1 MTITYTAEVA
11 TCRGFGCFL
20 KLLLRWRGSI
30 YKLVWLD
37 LLAFLTLYYVLNLV
51 YRFAL
56 NPGQKETFEAVVAYC
71 NSYRDLIP
79 LSFVLGF
86 YVSIVM
92 TRWWNQYTSIP
103 WPDPIAVFV
112 SSNVHGQDERGRV
125 MRRTIMR
132 YVCLCLTMVLT
143 NVSPRVKKRFPGL
156 NNLVEAG
163 LLNENEKTIIETM
176 NKAFPRPS
184 KHWLPIVW
192 AASIITRAR
201 KEGRIR
207 DDFAVKTII
216 DELNKFR
223 GQCGLL
229 ISYDTIS
236 VPLVYTQ
243 VVTLAV
249 YSYFLTCCMGQQ
261 WIDGKVVGTS
271 TYLNKVDLY
280 FPVFTTLQFFF
291 YMGWLKVAES
301 LINPFGEDDDDFE
314 VNWMVDRNLQVS
326 YLIVDEMHHDHP
338 ELLKD
343 QYWDEVFPN
352 ELPYTIAAERFRE
365 NHPEPSTAKIEVP
378 KSAGMPSAMSSVR
391 IDEMVGNNG
400 TSAAA
405 PKPPAADQAQGAPLQ
420 TVTYDLSKGAPDEEA
435 DDASGIHF
443 SAGNGKMRLG
453 LGSSPSLV
461 SVSGT
466 LSRVNTVASALKR
479 FLSRDDSRPNSAT
492 PTDDPGKYR
501 FPTSASS
508 ASLTGGVPG
517 TAGVKPAGS
526 MRITQQVIEEVDEQA
541 TITSVRPAEPRPN
554 VMDIFAGQAGQPQ
567 TMPLQPP
574 LPNPSTDPAAPQA
587 RSQPMD
593 IPRRSPQYERAQSQC
608 DQTASLFPPGG
619 VDALLSTSAPV
630 ADSPS
635 ILSAATAP
643 SSPVGDSSK
652 SLYDQPKAASRE
664 TAIERPDA
672 PQFFR
677 WFVTPVENL
686 DLKTSNDLLANTAA
700 AAADP
705 EDVGDDFAKLK
716 AAREKEKL
724 VRQQMNLART
734 ISTAPGVDPS
744 GAVPLMPVVPVAVSM
759 ASVAPQATTL
769 PVTSSSADLLA
780 GGDTV
785 TNSTIKSEDVAP
797 GS

>member
-1 MTITYTAEVA
+1 MTITYTGEVA

-37 LLAFLTLYYVLNLV
+37 LLAFLTIYYAINMV
-51 YRFAL
+51 YRFGL
-56 NPGQKETFEAVVAYC
+56 NPAQKEIFEAIVQYC
-71 NSYRDLIP
+71 DSYRELIP

-112 SSNVHGQDERGRV
+112 SSNVHGQDERGRM

-132 YVCLCLTMVLT
+132 YVCLCLTMVLA

-163 LLNENEKTIIETM
+163 LLNDNERTIIETM

-261 WIDGKVVGTS
+261 WTDGKVVGNT

-378 KSAGMPSAMSSVR
+378 KNAAMPSTMSSVR
-391 IDEMVGNNG
+391 IDEMVGNANG
-400 TSAAA
+400 DPAAA
-405 PKPPAADQAQGAPLQ
+405 ADAKIPIPVTGQVQVPVADSGVQ
-420 TVTYDLSKGAPDEEA
+420 TVTYDFPKGSPDEEA

-443 SAGNGKMRLG
+443 SAGNGKMRLD
-453 LGSSPSLV
+453 SSPSLV

-479 FLSRDDSRPNSAT
+479 FLSRDDSRPASAT
-492 PTDDPGKYR
+492 PSQDQPYK
-501 FPTSASS
+501 FPASASS
-508 ASLTGGVPG
+508 ASLSAAVVGSATS
-517 TAGVKPAGS
+517 AGKPAGS
-526 MRITQQVIEEVDEQA
+526 LRITQQVIEEVDEQA
-541 TITSVRPAEPRPN
+541 TITSMRTAEPRPN
-554 VMDIFAGQAGQPQ
+554 VMDIFGQTSSGAGSSG
-567 TMPLQPP
+567 PLQPP
-574 LPNPSTDPAAPQA
+574 PAHSEPV
-587 RSQPMD
+587 D
-593 IPRRSPQYERAQSQC
+593 IPSRQPSYNRAQSQYEP
-608 DQTASLFPPGG
+608 TLFPPGG
-619 VDALLSTSAPV
+619 VDSLLSTSAP
-630 ADSPS
+630 AGGSPLL
-635 ILSAATAP
+635 LSNAATAP
-643 SSPVGDSSK
+643 SSPVGESTK
-652 SLYDQPKAASRE
+652 SLYDPQKCASRE
-664 TAIERPDA
+664 T
-672 PQFFR
+672 
-677 WFVTPVENL
+677 VENM
-686 DLKTSNDLLANTAA
+686 DLRSSM
-700 AAADP
+700 DP
-705 EDVGDDFAKLK
+705 LGHPAVQLEDEGDEFDKLK
-716 AAREKEKL
+716 AEREKEKL
-724 VRQQMNLART
+724 MRQQKNLART
-734 ISTAPGVDPS
+734 ISTAPGMEAT
-744 GAVPLMPVVPVAVSM
+744 AVPMVPIVPVNVAVQ
-759 ASVAPQATTL
+759 AAQLQPVA
-769 PVTSSSADLLA
+769 SSADLLA
-780 GGDTV
+780 GGDQFS
-785 TNSTIKSEDVAP
+785 NSTMKSEDAIN

>member
-1 MTITYTAEVA
+1 MTVTYTAEVA

-20 KLLLRWRGSI
+20 KLLSRWRGSI

-37 LLAFLTLYYVLNLV
+37 LIAFLFLYYLLSIV
-51 YRFAL
+51 YRFCL
-56 NPGQKETFEAVVAYC
+56 DEYQKTIFEGVAKYC
-71 NSYRDLIP
+71 YSYSDLIP

-132 YVCLCLTMVLT
+132 YVCLCLTMVLI
-143 NVSPRVKKRFPGL
+143 NVSPRVKKRFPDL
-156 NNLVEAG
+156 THLVDAG
-163 LLNENEKTIIETM
+163 LLNDNEKAIIESM
-176 NKAFPRPS
+176 NKGFPRHS

-249 YSYFLTCCMGQQ
+249 YSFFLCSVMGQQ
-261 WIDGKVVGTS
+261 WTEDKQAFQKIDI
-271 TYLNKVDLY
+271 Y

-338 ELLKD
+338 ELIKD

-352 ELPYTIAAERFRE
+352 ELPYTVASERFRE
-365 NHPEPSTAKIEVP
+365 EHPEPSTAKIEVSN
-378 KSAGMPSAMSSVR
+378 KAAMPTTLSSVR
-391 IDEMVGNNG
+391 IDEM
-400 TSAAA
+400 
-405 PKPPAADQAQGAPLQ
+405 
-420 TVTYDLSKGAPDEEA
+420 A

-443 SAGNGKMRLG
+443 TAGNGKVRH
-453 LGSSPSLV
+453 GSSPSLA
-461 SVSGT
+461 SLSGT

-479 FLSRDDSRPNSAT
+479 FLSRDERPGSTT
-492 PTDDPGKYR
+492 PVDDGTQKMR
-501 FPTSASS
+501 FPGSASS
-508 ASLTGGVPG
+508 ASLTGNLLMKPPG
-517 TAGVKPAGS
+517 S
-526 MRITQQVIEEVDEQA
+526 LRITDQVIEEVDEQA
-541 TITSVRPAEPRPN
+541 TITSHRANDQVRPN
-554 VMDIFAGQAGQPQ
+554 LHDIF
-567 TMPLQPP
+567 
-574 LPNPSTDPAAPQA
+574 LPGLASASNAAH
-587 RSQPMD
+587 SEPMD
-593 IPRRSPQYERAQSQC
+593 IPTRPTSYMRTQSTYEP
-608 DQTASLFPPGG
+608 TLFPPGG
-619 VDALLSTSAPV
+619 VEALLSTSAPTNGSPRMV
-630 ADSPS
+630 QTVPNSPAD
-635 ILSAATAP
+635 P
-643 SSPVGDSSK
+643 SSTK
-652 SLYDQPKAASRE
+652 SLFDRQVNTDKGSRE
-664 TAIERPDA
+664 QVDDMDTKSTTDA
-672 PQFFR
+672 PG
-677 WFVTPVENL
+677 VE
-686 DLKTSNDLLANTAA
+686 D
-700 AAADP
+700 
-705 EDVGDDFAKLK
+705 EGDDFDKLK
-716 AAREKEKL
+716 AAREKERMQ
-724 VRQQMNLART
+724 RQQQKLART
-734 ISTAPGVDPS
+734 ISTAPGIDGGPT
-744 GAVPLMPVVPVAVSM
+744 VVPVVAAAIIPTTVVPAPAPAVAAAPVATTAAAAPAALPVRSLSTISSGEDLSTNDPD
-759 ASVAPQATTL
+759 ASVEPPTTSTAK
-769 PVTSSSADLLA
+769 TSPDNE
-780 GGDTV
+780 G
-785 TNSTIKSEDVAP
+785 
-797 GS
+797 

>member
-1 MTITYTAEVA
+1 MTITYTGEVA

-37 LLAFLTLYYVLNLV
+37 LLAFLTIYYAINMV
-51 YRFAL
+51 YRFGL
-56 NPGQKETFEAVVAYC
+56 NPAQKETFEAIVQYC
-71 NSYRDLIP
+71 DSYRELIP

-112 SSNVHGQDERGRV
+112 SSNVHGQDERGRM

-132 YVCLCLTMVLT
+132 YVCLCLTMVLA

-163 LLNENEKTIIETM
+163 LLNDNEKTIIETM

-261 WIDGKVVGTS
+261 WTDGKVVGNT

-378 KSAGMPSAMSSVR
+378 KNAAMPSTMSSVR
-391 IDEMVGNNG
+391 IDEM
-400 TSAAA
+400 
-405 PKPPAADQAQGAPLQ
+405 
-420 TVTYDLSKGAPDEEA
+420 A

-443 SAGNGKMRLG
+443 SAGNGKMRLD
-453 LGSSPSLV
+453 SSPSLV

-479 FLSRDDSRPNSAT
+479 FLSRDDSRPGSAT
-492 PTDDPGKYR
+492 PSQDQPYK
-501 FPTSASS
+501 FPASASS
-508 ASLTGGVPG
+508 ASLSAAVVGSATS
-517 TAGVKPAGS
+517 AGKPAGS
-526 MRITQQVIEEVDEQA
+526 LRITQQVIEEVDEQA
-541 TITSVRPAEPRPN
+541 TITSMRANEPRPN
-554 VMDIFAGQAGQPQ
+554 VMDIFAQTSSGAG
-567 TMPLQPP
+567 TSGPLQPP
-574 LPNPSTDPAAPQA
+574 PAHSEPV
-587 RSQPMD
+587 D
-593 IPRRSPQYERAQSQC
+593 IPSRPPSYNRAQSQYEPN
-608 DQTASLFPPGG
+608 LYPPGG
-619 VDALLSTSAPV
+619 VDALLSTSAP
-630 ADSPS
+630 AGGSPLL
-635 ILSAATAP
+635 LSNAATAP
-643 SSPVGDSSK
+643 SSPVGESSK
-652 SLYDQPKAASRE
+652 SLYDPQKGASRE
-664 TAIERPDA
+664 T
-672 PQFFR
+672 
-677 WFVTPVENL
+677 VENM
-686 DLKTSNDLLANTAA
+686 DLRSSTDLLGNAA
-700 AAADP
+700 VQP
-705 EDVGDDFAKLK
+705 EDEGDDFDKLR
-716 AAREKEKL
+716 AEREKEKL
-724 VRQQMNLART
+724 MRQQKNLART
-734 ISTAPGVDPS
+734 ISTAPGMEAT
-744 GAVPLMPVVPVAVSM
+744 AVPMVPMVPVNVAVQQ
-759 ASVAPQATTL
+759 AQLQPVA
-769 PVTSSSADLLA
+769 SSADLLA
-780 GGDTV
+780 GGDQFS
-785 TNSTIKSEDVAP
+785 NSTMKSEDAIN

>member
-1 MTITYTAEVA
+1 MTITYTGEVA

-37 LLAFLTLYYVLNLV
+37 LLAFLIIYYAINMV
-51 YRFAL
+51 YRFGL
-56 NPGQKETFEAVVAYC
+56 NPGQKETFEAIVQYC
-71 NSYRDLIP
+71 DSYRELIP

-132 YVCLCLTMVLT
+132 YVCLCLTMVLA

-156 NNLVEAG
+156 SNLVEAG
-163 LLNENEKTIIETM
+163 LLNDNEKTIIEAM
-176 NKAFPRPS
+176 NKSFPRPS

-261 WIDGKVVGTS
+261 WTDGKVVGNT

-378 KSAGMPSAMSSVR
+378 KNAAMPSTMSSVR
-391 IDEMVGNNG
+391 IDEM
-400 TSAAA
+400 
-405 PKPPAADQAQGAPLQ
+405 
-420 TVTYDLSKGAPDEEA
+420 A

-443 SAGNGKMRLG
+443 SAGNGKMR

-479 FLSRDDSRPNSAT
+479 FLSRDDSRPGSAT
-492 PTDDPGKYR
+492 PSEDQKPYK
-501 FPTSASS
+501 FPASASS
-508 ASLTGGVPG
+508 ASLSGV
-517 TAGVKPAGS
+517 AGSATSAGKPAGS
-526 MRITQQVIEEVDEQA
+526 MRITHQVIEEVDEQA
-541 TITSVRPAEPRPN
+541 TITSMRANEPRPN
-554 VMDIFAGQAGQPQ
+554 VMDIFASSSGAGAAPSG
-567 TMPLQPP
+567 PLQPP
-574 LPNPSTDPAAPQA
+574 PAHSEPV
-587 RSQPMD
+587 D
-593 IPRRSPQYERAQSQC
+593 IPARPPSYNRAQSQYEP
-608 DQTASLFPPGG
+608 TLFPPGG
-619 VDALLSTSAPV
+619 VDTLLSTSAP
-630 ADSPS
+630 AGGSPS
-635 ILSAATAP
+635 LLSNAATAP

-652 SLYDQPKAASRE
+652 SLYDPQKAASRE
-664 TAIERPDA
+664 TERPDA
-672 PQFFR
+672 PQVFR
-677 WFVTPVENL
+677 WFVTPVENM
-686 DLKTSNDLLANTAA
+686 DLRASNDLLNQAQAA
-700 AAADP
+700 VEP
-705 EDVGDDFAKLK
+705 EDEGDDFEKLK

-724 VRQQMNLART
+724 MRQQKNLART
-734 ISTAPGVDPS
+734 ISTAPGVE
-744 GAVPLMPVVPVAVSM
+744 VPMIPVAV
-759 ASVAPQATTL
+759 AVPPATVPSVP
-769 PVTSSSADLLA
+769 SSADLL
-780 GGDTV
+780 GGGELLPS
-785 TNSTIKSEDVAP
+785 STMKSEDAVN

>member
-1 MTITYTAEVA
+1 MTISYTSEVA

-37 LLAFLTLYYVLNLV
+37 LLAFLTIYYAINMV
-51 YRFAL
+51 YRFGL
-56 NPGQKETFEAVVAYC
+56 NANQKETFEAIVQYC
-71 NSYRDLIP
+71 DSYRELIP

-112 SSNVHGQDERGRV
+112 SSNVHGQDERGRM

-132 YVCLCLTMVLT
+132 YVCLCLTMVLA

-156 NNLVEAG
+156 DNLVEAG
-163 LLNENEKTIIETM
+163 LLNDNEKTIIETM

-261 WIDGKVVGTS
+261 WTDGKVVGNT

-378 KSAGMPSAMSSVR
+378 KNAAMPSTMSSVR
-391 IDEMVGNNG
+391 IDEMVGNASG
-400 TSAAA
+400 DPAATAAA
-405 PKPPAADQAQGAPLQ
+405 EAKPPAPGGQVQAPVADSGVQ
-420 TVTYDLSKGAPDEEA
+420 TVTYDFPKGSADEEA

-443 SAGNGKMRLG
+443 SAGNGKMR

-479 FLSRDDSRPNSAT
+479 FLSRDDSRPGSAT
-492 PTDDPGKYR
+492 PSQDQPYK
-501 FPTSASS
+501 FPASASS
-508 ASLTGGVPG
+508 ASLSGGVVG
-517 TAGVKPAGS
+517 SATSAGKPVGS
-526 MRITQQVIEEVDEQA
+526 LRITQQVIEEVDEQA
-541 TITSVRPAEPRPN
+541 TITSMRASEPRPT
-554 VMDIFAGQAGQPQ
+554 VMDIFAPTSSSGAGPSV
-567 TMPLQPP
+567 PLQPP
-574 LPNPSTDPAAPQA
+574 PAHSDPV
-587 RSQPMD
+587 D
-593 IPRRSPQYERAQSQC
+593 IPARPPSYNRAQSQYEP
-608 DQTASLFPPGG
+608 TLFPPGG
-619 VDALLSTSAPV
+619 VDALLSTSAP
-630 ADSPS
+630 AGGSPLL
-635 ILSAATAP
+635 LSNAATAP
-643 SSPVGDSSK
+643 SSPVGESSK
-652 SLYDQPKAASRE
+652 SLYDPQKAASRE
-664 TAIERPDA
+664 TERPDA
-672 PQFFR
+672 PQVFR
-677 WFVTPVENL
+677 WFVTPVENM
-686 DLKTSNDLLANTAA
+686 DLRSSNDLLAAA
-700 AAADP
+700 AAQV
-705 EDVGDDFAKLK
+705 EDEGDDFDKLK

-724 VRQQMNLART
+724 MRQQKNLART
-734 ISTAPGVDPS
+734 ISTAPGMEAT
-744 GAVPLMPVVPVAVSM
+744 AVPMMPMIPVNVAV
-759 ASVAPQATTL
+759 PQAQM
-769 PVTSSSADLLA
+769 PAVASSADLLA
-780 GGDTV
+780 GGELLS
-785 TNSTIKSEDVAP
+785 NSTMKSQDAIN
-797 GS
+797 SS

>member
-1 MTITYTAEVA
+1 MTISYTSEVA

-37 LLAFLTLYYVLNLV
+37 LLAFLTIYYAINMV
-51 YRFAL
+51 YRFGL
-56 NPGQKETFEAVVAYC
+56 NAPQKETFEAIVQYC
-71 NSYRDLIP
+71 DSYRELIP

-112 SSNVHGQDERGRV
+112 SSNVHGQDERGRM

-132 YVCLCLTMVLT
+132 YVCLCLTMVLA

-156 NNLVEAG
+156 DNLVEAG
-163 LLNENEKTIIETM
+163 LLNDNEKTIIETM

-261 WIDGKVVGTS
+261 WTDGKVVGNT

-378 KSAGMPSAMSSVR
+378 KNAAMPSTMSSVR
-391 IDEMVGNNG
+391 IDEM
-400 TSAAA
+400 
-405 PKPPAADQAQGAPLQ
+405 
-420 TVTYDLSKGAPDEEA
+420 A

-443 SAGNGKMRLG
+443 SAGNGKMR

-479 FLSRDDSRPNSAT
+479 FLSRDDSRPGSAT
-492 PTDDPGKYR
+492 PSQDQPYK
-501 FPTSASS
+501 FPASASS
-508 ASLTGGVPG
+508 ASLSGGVVG
-517 TAGVKPAGS
+517 SATSAGKPVGS
-526 MRITQQVIEEVDEQA
+526 LRITQQVIEEVDEQA
-541 TITSVRPAEPRPN
+541 TITSMRASEPRPN
-554 VMDIFAGQAGQPQ
+554 VMDIFAPTSSSGAGPSV
-567 TMPLQPP
+567 PLQPP
-574 LPNPSTDPAAPQA
+574 PAHSEPV
-587 RSQPMD
+587 D
-593 IPRRSPQYERAQSQC
+593 IPARPPSYNRAQSQYEP
-608 DQTASLFPPGG
+608 TLFPPGG
-619 VDALLSTSAPV
+619 VDALLSTSAP
-630 ADSPS
+630 AGGSPLL
-635 ILSAATAP
+635 LSNAATAP
-643 SSPVGDSSK
+643 SSPVGESSK
-652 SLYDQPKAASRE
+652 SLYDPQKAASRE
-664 TAIERPDA
+664 T
-672 PQFFR
+672 
-677 WFVTPVENL
+677 VENM
-686 DLKTSNDLLANTAA
+686 DLRSSNDLLAAA
-700 AAADP
+700 AAAAQV
-705 EDVGDDFAKLK
+705 EDEGDDFDKLK

-724 VRQQMNLART
+724 MRQQKNLART
-734 ISTAPGVDPS
+734 ISTAPGMEAT
-744 GAVPLMPVVPVAVSM
+744 AVPMVPMIPVNVAV
-759 ASVAPQATTL
+759 PQAQMPT
-769 PVTSSSADLLA
+769 VASSADLLA
-780 GGDTV
+780 DGELLS
-785 TNSTIKSEDVAP
+785 NSTMKSQDAIN
-797 GS
+797 SS

>member
-1 MTITYTAEVA
+1 MTITYTGEVA

-37 LLAFLTLYYVLNLV
+37 LLAFLTIYYAINMV
-51 YRFAL
+51 YRFGL
-56 NPGQKETFEAVVAYC
+56 NPTQKETFEAIVQYC
-71 NSYRDLIP
+71 DSYRELIP

-112 SSNVHGQDERGRV
+112 SSNVHGQDERGRM

-132 YVCLCLTMVLT
+132 YVCLCLTMVLA

-156 NNLVEAG
+156 SNLVEAG
-163 LLNENEKTIIETM
+163 LLNDNEKAIIETM

-261 WIDGKVVGTS
+261 WTDGKMVGNT
-271 TYLNKVDLY
+271 TYQNKVDLY

-378 KSAGMPSAMSSVR
+378 KNAAMPSTMSSVR
-391 IDEMVGNNG
+391 IDEM
-400 TSAAA
+400 
-405 PKPPAADQAQGAPLQ
+405 
-420 TVTYDLSKGAPDEEA
+420 A

-443 SAGNGKMRLG
+443 SAGNGKMR

-479 FLSRDDSRPNSAT
+479 FLSRDDSRPGSAT
-492 PTDDPGKYR
+492 PSQDQPYK
-501 FPTSASS
+501 FPASASS
-508 ASLTGGVPG
+508 ASLSGGIVGPA
-517 TAGVKPAGS
+517 TSAGKPAGS
-526 MRITQQVIEEVDEQA
+526 LRITQQVIEEVDEQA
-541 TITSVRPAEPRPN
+541 TITSMRANEPRPN
-554 VMDIFAGQAGQPQ
+554 VMDIFASPSGAANSV
-567 TMPLQPP
+567 PLQPP
-574 LPNPSTDPAAPQA
+574 PAQSDPV
-587 RSQPMD
+587 D
-593 IPRRSPQYERAQSQC
+593 IPTRPPSYNRAQSQYES
-608 DQTASLFPPGG
+608 SLFPPGG
-619 VDALLSTSAPV
+619 VDALLSTSAP
-630 ADSPS
+630 AGGSPLL
-635 ILSAATAP
+635 LSNAATAP
-643 SSPVGDSSK
+643 SSPVGESSK
-652 SLYDQPKAASRE
+652 SLYDPQKAASRE
-664 TAIERPDA
+664 T
-672 PQFFR
+672 
-677 WFVTPVENL
+677 VENM
-686 DLKTSNDLLANTAA
+686 DLRSSSDLLAAQPV
-700 AAADP
+700 D
-705 EDVGDDFAKLK
+705 EGDDFDKLK
-716 AAREKEKL
+716 AEREKEKL
-724 VRQQMNLART
+724 MRQQKNLART
-734 ISTAPGVDPS
+734 ISTAPGMEAT
-744 GAVPLMPVVPVAVSM
+744 AVPLVPIVPVNVAV
-759 ASVAPQATTL
+759 PQAQL
-769 PVTSSSADLLA
+769 PAVASSADLLV
-780 GGDTV
+780 GGEV
-785 TNSTIKSEDVAP
+785 LSNSTMKSEDAVN

>member
-1 MTITYTAEVA
+1 MTITYTGEVA

-37 LLAFLTLYYVLNLV
+37 LLAFLTIYYAINMV
-51 YRFAL
+51 YRFGL
-56 NPGQKETFEAVVAYC
+56 NPAQKETFEAIVQYC
-71 NSYRDLIP
+71 DSYRELIP

-112 SSNVHGQDERGRV
+112 SSNVHGQDERGRM

-132 YVCLCLTMVLT
+132 YVCLCLTMVLA

-163 LLNENEKTIIETM
+163 LLNDNEKTIIETM

-261 WIDGKVVGTS
+261 WTDGKVVGNT

-378 KSAGMPSAMSSVR
+378 KNAAMPSTMSSVR
-391 IDEMVGNNG
+391 IDEM
-400 TSAAA
+400 
-405 PKPPAADQAQGAPLQ
+405 
-420 TVTYDLSKGAPDEEA
+420 A

-443 SAGNGKMRLG
+443 SAGNGKMRLD
-453 LGSSPSLV
+453 SSPSLV

-479 FLSRDDSRPNSAT
+479 FLSRDDSRPGSAT
-492 PTDDPGKYR
+492 PSQDQPYK
-501 FPTSASS
+501 FPASASS
-508 ASLTGGVPG
+508 ASLSGAVVGSATSVG
-517 TAGVKPAGS
+517 KPAGS
-526 MRITQQVIEEVDEQA
+526 LRITQQVIEEVDEQA
-541 TITSVRPAEPRPN
+541 TITSMRANEPRPN
-554 VMDIFAGQAGQPQ
+554 VMDIFAQTSSGAG
-567 TMPLQPP
+567 TSGPLQPP
-574 LPNPSTDPAAPQA
+574 PAHSEPV
-587 RSQPMD
+587 D
-593 IPRRSPQYERAQSQC
+593 IPSRPPSYNRAQSQYEPN
-608 DQTASLFPPGG
+608 LFPPGG
-619 VDALLSTSAPV
+619 VDALLSTSAP
-630 ADSPS
+630 AGGSPLL
-635 ILSAATAP
+635 LSNAATAP
-643 SSPVGDSSK
+643 SSPVGESSK
-652 SLYDQPKAASRE
+652 SLYDPQKGASRE
-664 TAIERPDA
+664 T
-672 PQFFR
+672 
-677 WFVTPVENL
+677 VENM
-686 DLKTSNDLLANTAA
+686 DLRSSTDLLGNAA
-700 AAADP
+700 VQP
-705 EDVGDDFAKLK
+705 EDEGDDFDKLK
-716 AAREKEKL
+716 AEREKEKL
-724 VRQQMNLART
+724 MRQQKNLART
-734 ISTAPGVDPS
+734 ISTAPGMEAT
-744 GAVPLMPVVPVAVSM
+744 AVPMVPMVPVNVAVQQ
-759 ASVAPQATTL
+759 AQLQPVA
-769 PVTSSSADLLA
+769 SSADLLA
-780 GGDTV
+780 GGDQFS
-785 TNSTIKSEDVAP
+785 NSTMKSEDAIN

>member
-1 MTITYTAEVA
+1 MTVTYTAEVA

-20 KLLLRWRGSI
+20 KLLSRWRGSI

-37 LLAFLTLYYVLNLV
+37 LIAFLFLYYLLSIV
-51 YRFAL
+51 YRFCL
-56 NPGQKETFEAVVAYC
+56 DEYQKTIFEGVAKYC
-71 NSYRDLIP
+71 YSYSDLIP

-132 YVCLCLTMVLT
+132 YVCLCLTMVLI
-143 NVSPRVKKRFPGL
+143 NVSPRVKKRFPDL
-156 NNLVEAG
+156 THLVDAG
-163 LLNENEKTIIETM
+163 LLNDNEKAIIESM
-176 NKAFPRPS
+176 NKGFPRHS

-249 YSYFLTCCMGQQ
+249 YSFFLCSVMGQQ
-261 WIDGKVVGTS
+261 WTEDKQAFQKIDI
-271 TYLNKVDLY
+271 Y

-338 ELLKD
+338 ELIKD

-352 ELPYTIAAERFRE
+352 ELPYTVASERFRE
-365 NHPEPSTAKIEVP
+365 EHPEPSTAKIEVSN
-378 KSAGMPSAMSSVR
+378 KAAMPTTLSSVR
-391 IDEMVGNNG
+391 IDEMVGSRG
-400 TSAAA
+400 STKRLSLHE
-405 PKPPAADQAQGAPLQ
+405 QAQNSDQ
-420 TVTYDLSKGAPDEEA
+420 TQTPMQAVNYKFPEMSQEEEA

-443 SAGNGKMRLG
+443 TAGNGKVRH
-453 LGSSPSLV
+453 GSSPSLA
-461 SVSGT
+461 SLSGT

-479 FLSRDDSRPNSAT
+479 FLSRDERPGSTT
-492 PTDDPGKYR
+492 PVDDGTQKMR
-501 FPTSASS
+501 FPGSASS
-508 ASLTGGVPG
+508 ASLTGNFSMKPPG
-517 TAGVKPAGS
+517 S
-526 MRITQQVIEEVDEQA
+526 LRITDQVIEEVDEQA
-541 TITSVRPAEPRPN
+541 TITSHRANDQVRPN
-554 VMDIFAGQAGQPQ
+554 LHDIF
-567 TMPLQPP
+567 
-574 LPNPSTDPAAPQA
+574 LPGLTSASNAAH
-587 RSQPMD
+587 SEPMD
-593 IPRRSPQYERAQSQC
+593 IPTRPTSYMRTQSTYEP
-608 DQTASLFPPGG
+608 TLFPPGG
-619 VDALLSTSAPV
+619 VEALLSTSAPTNGSPRMV
-630 ADSPS
+630 QTVPNSPAD
-635 ILSAATAP
+635 P
-643 SSPVGDSSK
+643 SSTK
-652 SLYDQPKAASRE
+652 SLFDRQVTTEKGSRE
-664 TAIERPDA
+664 QERPPEVPQVFRWYLSTVDDMDTKSTTDA
-672 PQFFR
+672 PG
-677 WFVTPVENL
+677 VE
-686 DLKTSNDLLANTAA
+686 D
-700 AAADP
+700 
-705 EDVGDDFAKLK
+705 EGDDFDKLK
-716 AAREKEKL
+716 AAREKERMQ
-724 VRQQMNLART
+724 RQQQKLART
-734 ISTAPGVDPS
+734 ISTAPGIDGGPT
-744 GAVPLMPVVPVAVSM
+744 VVPVVAAAIIPTTVVPAPAPAVAAAPVATTAAAAPAALPVRSLSTISSGEDLSTNDPD
-759 ASVAPQATTL
+759 ASVEPLTTSTAK
-769 PVTSSSADLLA
+769 TSPDNE
-780 GGDTV
+780 G
-785 TNSTIKSEDVAP
+785 
-797 GS
+797 

>member
-1 MTITYTAEVA
+1 MTISYTSEVA

-37 LLAFLTLYYVLNLV
+37 LLAFLTIYYAINMV
-51 YRFAL
+51 YRFGL
-56 NPGQKETFEAVVAYC
+56 NANQKETFEAIVQYC
-71 NSYRDLIP
+71 DSYRELIP

-112 SSNVHGQDERGRV
+112 SSNVHGQDERGRM

-132 YVCLCLTMVLT
+132 YVCLCLTMVLA

-156 NNLVEAG
+156 DNLVEAG
-163 LLNENEKTIIETM
+163 LLNDNEKTIIETM

-261 WIDGKVVGTS
+261 WTDGKVVGNT

-378 KSAGMPSAMSSVR
+378 KNAAMPSTMSSVR
-391 IDEMVGNNG
+391 IDEMVGNASG
-400 TSAAA
+400 DPAATAAA
-405 PKPPAADQAQGAPLQ
+405 EAKPPAPGGQVQAPVADSGVQ
-420 TVTYDLSKGAPDEEA
+420 TVTYDFPKGSADEEA

-443 SAGNGKMRLG
+443 SAGNGKMR

-479 FLSRDDSRPNSAT
+479 FLSRDDSRPGSAT
-492 PTDDPGKYR
+492 PSQDQPYK
-501 FPTSASS
+501 FPASASS
-508 ASLTGGVPG
+508 ASLSGGVVG
-517 TAGVKPAGS
+517 SATSAGKPVGS
-526 MRITQQVIEEVDEQA
+526 LRITQQVIEEVDEQA
-541 TITSVRPAEPRPN
+541 TITSMRASEPRPT
-554 VMDIFAGQAGQPQ
+554 VMDIFAPTSSSGAGPSV
-567 TMPLQPP
+567 PLQPP
-574 LPNPSTDPAAPQA
+574 PAHSDPV
-587 RSQPMD
+587 D
-593 IPRRSPQYERAQSQC
+593 IPARPPSYNRAQSQYEP
-608 DQTASLFPPGG
+608 TLFPPGG
-619 VDALLSTSAPV
+619 VDALLSTSAP
-630 ADSPS
+630 AGGSPLL
-635 ILSAATAP
+635 LSNAATAP
-643 SSPVGDSSK
+643 SSPVGESSK
-652 SLYDQPKAASRE
+652 SLYDPQKAASRE
-664 TAIERPDA
+664 T
-672 PQFFR
+672 
-677 WFVTPVENL
+677 VENM
-686 DLKTSNDLLANTAA
+686 DLRSSNDLLAAA
-700 AAADP
+700 AAQV
-705 EDVGDDFAKLK
+705 EDEGDDFDKLK

-724 VRQQMNLART
+724 MRQQKNLART
-734 ISTAPGVDPS
+734 ISTAPGMEAT
-744 GAVPLMPVVPVAVSM
+744 AVPMMPMIPVNVAV
-759 ASVAPQATTL
+759 PQAQM
-769 PVTSSSADLLA
+769 PAVASSADLLA
-780 GGDTV
+780 GGELLS
-785 TNSTIKSEDVAP
+785 NSTMKSQDAIN
-797 GS
+797 SS

>member
-1 MTITYTAEVA
+1 MTITYTGEVA

-37 LLAFLTLYYVLNLV
+37 LLAFLTIYYAINMV
-51 YRFAL
+51 YRFGL
-56 NPGQKETFEAVVAYC
+56 NSAQKETFEAIVQYC
-71 NSYRDLIP
+71 DSYRELIP

-112 SSNVHGQDERGRV
+112 SSIIHGQDERGRM
-125 MRRTIMR
+125 MRRTVMR
-132 YVCLCLTMVLT
+132 YVCLCLTMVLA

-156 NNLVEAG
+156 SNLVEAG
-163 LLNENEKTIIETM
+163 LLNENEKTIIDTM

-261 WIDGKVVGTS
+261 WTDGKVVGNT

-326 YLIVDEMHHDHP
+326 YLIVDEMHHEHP

-378 KSAGMPSAMSSVR
+378 KNAAMPSTMSSVR
-391 IDEMVGNNG
+391 IDEMVGNASG
-400 TSAAA
+400 DPAV
-405 PKPPAADQAQGAPLQ
+405 AADAKAPGPGQAQDPTSTTAPATDAGVQ
-420 TVTYDLSKGAPDEEA
+420 SVTYDFPKGSPDEEA

-443 SAGNGKMRLG
+443 SAGNGKMR

-479 FLSRDDSRPNSAT
+479 FLSRDDSRPGSAT
-492 PTDDPGKYR
+492 PSQDQPYK
-501 FPTSASS
+501 FPASASS
-508 ASLTGGVPG
+508 ASLSGGVVGSATSAGKPPG
-517 TAGVKPAGS
+517 S
-526 MRITQQVIEEVDEQA
+526 LRITQQVIEEVDEQA
-541 TITSVRPAEPRPN
+541 TITSMRANEPRPN
-554 VMDIFAGQAGQPQ
+554 VMDIFAPTSTSNAANSV
-567 TMPLQPP
+567 PLQPP
-574 LPNPSTDPAAPQA
+574 PPAHSEPV
-587 RSQPMD
+587 D
-593 IPRRSPQYERAQSQC
+593 IPARPPSYNRAQSQYES
-608 DQTASLFPPGG
+608 SLFPPGG
-619 VDALLSTSAPV
+619 VDSLLSTSAP
-630 ADSPS
+630 AGGSPLL
-635 ILSAATAP
+635 LSNAATAP
-643 SSPVGDSSK
+643 SSPVGESTK
-652 SLYDQPKAASRE
+652 SLYDPQKAASRE
-664 TAIERPDA
+664 T
-672 PQFFR
+672 
-677 WFVTPVENL
+677 VENM
-686 DLKTSNDLLANTAA
+686 DLRFSNDVLANAA
-700 AAADP
+700 AQLQ
-705 EDVGDDFAKLK
+705 EDEGDEFEKLK

-724 VRQQMNLART
+724 MRQQKTLART
-734 ISTAPGVDPS
+734 ISTAPGMEAA
-744 GAVPLMPVVPVAVSM
+744 AVPLVPVIPVN
-759 ASVAPQATTL
+759 VPQPQL
-769 PVTSSSADLLA
+769 PPAASSADLL
-780 GGDTV
+780 GSGELLPS
-785 TNSTIKSEDVAP
+785 STMKSEDAVN

>member
-1 MTITYTAEVA
+1 MTITYTGEVA

-37 LLAFLTLYYVLNLV
+37 LLAFLTIYYAINMV

-56 NPGQKETFEAVVAYC
+56 NDAQKTTFEAIVMYC
-71 NSYRDLIP
+71 DSYSELIP

-132 YVCLCLTMVLT
+132 YVCLCLTMVLA

-163 LLNENEKTIIETM
+163 LLNDNERTIIETM

-249 YSYFLTCCMGQQ
+249 YSYFLTCCMGKQ
-261 WIDGKVVGTS
+261 WTDGKMVGNTS
-271 TYLNKVDLY
+271 TLNKVDLY

-378 KSAGMPSAMSSVR
+378 KNAAMPSNMSSVR
-391 IDEMVGNNG
+391 IDEM
-400 TSAAA
+400 
-405 PKPPAADQAQGAPLQ
+405 
-420 TVTYDLSKGAPDEEA
+420 A

-443 SAGNGKMRLG
+443 SAGNGKMR

-479 FLSRDDSRPNSAT
+479 FLSRDDSRPGSAT
-492 PTDDPGKYR
+492 PSEDQKPYR
-501 FPTSASS
+501 FPASASS
-508 ASLTGGVPG
+508 ASLTGNVGSATSAGKPPG
-517 TAGVKPAGS
+517 S
-526 MRITQQVIEEVDEQA
+526 LRITQQVIEEVDEQA
-541 TITSVRPAEPRPN
+541 TITSMRANEPRPN
-554 VMDIFAGQAGQPQ
+554 IMDIFAPTSTSAG
-567 TMPLQPP
+567 TAPLQPP
-574 LPNPSTDPAAPQA
+574 PAHSEPV
-587 RSQPMD
+587 D
-593 IPRRSPQYERAQSQC
+593 IPQRPPTYSRAQSQYEP
-608 DQTASLFPPGG
+608 TLFPPGG
-619 VDALLSTSAPV
+619 VDALLSTSAP
-630 ADSPS
+630 AGGSPS
-635 ILSAATAP
+635 MLSTAATAP

-652 SLYDQPKAASRE
+652 SLYDPQNAASRE
-664 TAIERPDA
+664 T
-672 PQFFR
+672 
-677 WFVTPVENL
+677 VENI
-686 DLKTSNDLLANTAA
+686 DLRASQDLLVNAGAA
-700 AAADP
+700 EP
-705 EDVGDDFAKLK
+705 EVDEGDDFEKLK

-724 VRQQMNLART
+724 MRQQKNLART
-734 ISTAPGVDPS
+734 ISTAPGVDPT
-744 GAVPLMPVVPVAVSM
+744 AVPLVPVIPVAVP
-759 ASVAPQATTL
+759 VPQANL
-769 PVTSSSADLLA
+769 PEIPSSADLLA
-780 GGDTV
+780 GGELV
-785 TNSTIKSEDVAP
+785 PSSTMKSEDAIN

>member
-1 MTITYTAEVA
+1 MTISYTSEVA

-37 LLAFLTLYYVLNLV
+37 LLAFLTIYYAINMV
-51 YRFAL
+51 YRFGL
-56 NPGQKETFEAVVAYC
+56 NAPQKETFEAIVQYC
-71 NSYRDLIP
+71 DSYRELIP

-112 SSNVHGQDERGRV
+112 SSNVHGQDERGRM

-132 YVCLCLTMVLT
+132 YVCLCLTMVLA

-156 NNLVEAG
+156 DNLVEAG
-163 LLNENEKTIIETM
+163 LLNDNEKTIIETM

-261 WIDGKVVGTS
+261 WTDGKVVGNT

-378 KSAGMPSAMSSVR
+378 KNAAMPSTMSSVR
-391 IDEMVGNNG
+391 IDEMVGNASG
-400 TSAAA
+400 DPAAA
-405 PKPPAADQAQGAPLQ
+405 AAAAEAKPPAPGGQVQAPVADSGVQ
-420 TVTYDLSKGAPDEEA
+420 TVTYDFPKGSADEEA

-443 SAGNGKMRLG
+443 SAGNGKMR

-479 FLSRDDSRPNSAT
+479 FLSRDDSRPGSAT
-492 PTDDPGKYR
+492 PSQDQPYK
-501 FPTSASS
+501 FPASASS
-508 ASLTGGVPG
+508 ASLSGGVVG
-517 TAGVKPAGS
+517 SATSAGKPVGS
-526 MRITQQVIEEVDEQA
+526 LRITQQVIEEVDEQA
-541 TITSVRPAEPRPN
+541 TITSMRASEPRPN
-554 VMDIFAGQAGQPQ
+554 VMDIFAPTSSSGAGPSV
-567 TMPLQPP
+567 PLQPP
-574 LPNPSTDPAAPQA
+574 PAHSEPV
-587 RSQPMD
+587 D
-593 IPRRSPQYERAQSQC
+593 IPARPPSYNRAQSQYEP
-608 DQTASLFPPGG
+608 TLFPPGG
-619 VDALLSTSAPV
+619 VDALLSTSAP
-630 ADSPS
+630 AGGSPLL
-635 ILSAATAP
+635 LSNAATAP
-643 SSPVGDSSK
+643 SSPVGESSK
-652 SLYDQPKAASRE
+652 SLYDPQKAASRE
-664 TAIERPDA
+664 T
-672 PQFFR
+672 
-677 WFVTPVENL
+677 VENM
-686 DLKTSNDLLANTAA
+686 DLRSSNDLLAAA
-700 AAADP
+700 AAAAQV
-705 EDVGDDFAKLK
+705 EDEGDDFDKLK

-724 VRQQMNLART
+724 MRQQKNLART
-734 ISTAPGVDPS
+734 ISTAPGMEAT
-744 GAVPLMPVVPVAVSM
+744 AVPMVPMIPVNVAV
-759 ASVAPQATTL
+759 PQAQMPT
-769 PVTSSSADLLA
+769 VASSADLLA
-780 GGDTV
+780 DGELLS
-785 TNSTIKSEDVAP
+785 NSTMKSQDAIN
-797 GS
+797 SS

>member
-1 MTITYTAEVA
+1 MTITYTGEVA

-37 LLAFLTLYYVLNLV
+37 LLAFLTLYYLLNLV

-56 NPGQKETFEAVVAYC
+56 NEAQKETFEAIVAYC

-132 YVCLCLTMVLT
+132 YVCLCLTMVLA

-163 LLNENEKTIIETM
+163 LLNENERTIIETM
-176 NKAFPRPS
+176 NKSFPRPS

-261 WIDGKVVGTS
+261 WTDGKVVGGS
-271 TYLNKVDLY
+271 SYLNKVDLY

-365 NHPEPSTAKIEVP
+365 NHPEPSTAKIDVP
-378 KSAGMPSAMSSVR
+378 KNAAMPSGISSVR
-391 IDEMVGNNG
+391 IDEM
-400 TSAAA
+400 
-405 PKPPAADQAQGAPLQ
+405 
-420 TVTYDLSKGAPDEEA
+420 A

-443 SAGNGKMRLG
+443 SAGNGKSRLG

-479 FLSRDDSRPNSAT
+479 LLSRDESRPNSAT
-492 PTDDPGKYR
+492 PSDDPGKYR
-501 FPTSASS
+501 FPNSAST
-508 ASLTGGVPG
+508 ASLTGANVGSS
-517 TAGVKPAGS
+517 TVKPAAGS

-541 TITSVRPAEPRPN
+541 TITSTRPHDPRPN
-554 VMDIFAGQAGQPQ
+554 VKDIFSSTNGDPLHQPGSQ
-567 TMPLQPP
+567 PLQPP
-574 LPNPSTDPAAPQA
+574 PPASRPGELPA

-593 IPRRSPQYERAQSQC
+593 IPRRSPQYERAYSQYEP
-608 DQTASLFPPGG
+608 TTSLFPPGG
-619 VDALLSTSAPV
+619 VDALLSTSAP
-630 ADSPS
+630 AGDGPS
-635 ILSAATAP
+635 LLAGDTAP
-643 SSPVGDSSK
+643 SSPQGDSSK
-652 SLYDQPKAASRE
+652 SLFEPNRVASRE
-664 TAIERPDA
+664 TASERPDA
-672 PQFFR
+672 PQYFR

-686 DLKTSNDLLANTAA
+686 DVKASADVLANPAA
-700 AAADP
+700 EPPPDT
-705 EDVGDDFAKLK
+705 GDDFEKLR

-734 ISTAPGVDPS
+734 ISTAPGVDAS
-744 GAVPLMPVVPVAVSM
+744 GVPVVVPVAL
-759 ASVAPQATTL
+759 VAPPAAQPAAPTPLRTV
-769 PVTSSSADLLA
+769 PSNADLLA
-780 GGDTV
+780 GTDPV
-785 TNSTIKSEDVAP
+785 TNSTIKSEDATT

>member
-1 MTITYTAEVA
+1 MTITYTGEVA

-37 LLAFLTLYYVLNLV
+37 LLAFLTIYYAINMV
-51 YRFAL
+51 YRFGL
-56 NPGQKETFEAVVAYC
+56 NASQKETFEAIVQYC
-71 NSYRDLIP
+71 DSYSDLIP

-132 YVCLCLTMVLT
+132 YVCLCLTMVLA

-163 LLNENEKTIIETM
+163 LLNDNERTIIEAM
-176 NKAFPRPS
+176 NKSFPRPS

-261 WIDGKVVGTS
+261 WTDGKVVGNTS
-271 TYLNKVDLY
+271 YLNKVDLY

-378 KSAGMPSAMSSVR
+378 KSAAMPSTMSSVR
-391 IDEMVGNNG
+391 IDEMVGNANG
-400 TSAAA
+400 GDPAAA
-405 PKPPAADQAQGAPLQ
+405 PDTKPQSQAPAPAPTAVPGQAEGVQS
-420 TVTYDLSKGAPDEEA
+420 VTYDFPKGSPDEEA

-443 SAGNGKMRLG
+443 SAGNGKMR

-479 FLSRDDSRPNSAT
+479 FLSRDDSRPGSAT
-492 PTDDPGKYR
+492 PSEDPKPYK
-501 FPTSASS
+501 FPASASS
-508 ASLTGGVPG
+508 ASLS
-517 TAGVKPAGS
+517 AGNVGSATSAGKPAGS
-526 MRITQQVIEEVDEQA
+526 LRITQQVIEEVDEQA
-541 TITSVRPAEPRPN
+541 TITSMRANEPRPN
-554 VMDIFAGQAGQPQ
+554 VMDIFAPPAAGAA
-567 TMPLQPP
+567 PLQPP
-574 LPNPSTDPAAPQA
+574 PPAAH
-587 RSQPMD
+587 SQPMD
-593 IPRRSPQYERAQSQC
+593 IPQRPPAYSRAQSQYEP
-608 DQTASLFPPGG
+608 TLFPPGG
-619 VDALLSTSAPV
+619 VDALLSTSAP
-630 ADSPS
+630 AGGSPS
-635 ILSAATAP
+635 LLSTAATAP

-652 SLYDQPKAASRE
+652 SLYDPQKAASRE
-664 TAIERPDA
+664 TERTDA
-672 PQFFR
+672 PQVFR
-677 WFVTPVENL
+677 WFVTPVENM
-686 DLKTSNDLLANTAA
+686 DLRTSQDVLANTTA
-700 AAADP
+700 P
-705 EDVGDDFAKLK
+705 EPEVDDGDDFEKLK

-724 VRQQMNLART
+724 LRQQKNLART
-734 ISTAPGVDPS
+734 ISTAPGVE
-744 GAVPLMPVVPVAVSM
+744 VPVIPVSVPVM
-759 ASVAPQATTL
+759 AAANLQGL
-769 PVTSSSADLLA
+769 PSSADLLA
-780 GGDTV
+780 AAAELV
-785 TNSTIKSEDVAP
+785 PSSTLKSEDATT

>member
-1 MTITYTAEVA
+1 MTITYTGEVA

-20 KLLLRWRGSI
+20 KLLLSI

-37 LLAFLTLYYVLNLV
+37 LLAFLTLYYLLNLV

-56 NPGQKETFEAVVAYC
+56 NESQKETFEAIVAYC

-132 YVCLCLTMVLT
+132 YVCLCLTMVLA
-143 NVSPRVKKRFPGL
+143 NISPRVKKRFPGL

-163 LLNENEKTIIETM
+163 LLNENERTIIETM
-176 NKAFPRPS
+176 NKSFPRPS

-261 WIDGKVVGTS
+261 WTNGKVVGTS
-271 TYLNKVDLY
+271 SYLNKVDLY

-352 ELPYTIAAERFRE
+352 ELPYTVAAERFRE
-365 NHPEPSTAKIEVP
+365 NHPEPSTAKIDVP
-378 KSAGMPSAMSSVR
+378 KNAAMTSGMSSVR
-391 IDEMVGNNG
+391 IDEMG
-400 TSAAA
+400 
-405 PKPPAADQAQGAPLQ
+405 
-420 TVTYDLSKGAPDEEA
+420 

-443 SAGNGKMRLG
+443 SAGNGKSRLG

-479 FLSRDDSRPNSAT
+479 FLSRDDSRPSSAT
-492 PTDDPGKYR
+492 PTEDPGKYR
-501 FPTSASS
+501 FPSSASS
-508 ASLTGGVPG
+508 ASLTGTTGGP
-517 TAGVKPAGS
+517 AAVKPAGS

-541 TITSVRPAEPRPN
+541 TITSMRPNDPRPN
-554 VMDIFAGQAGQPQ
+554 VKDIFAPATGQPQ
-567 TMPLQPP
+567 TAPLQPP
-574 LPNPSTDPAAPQA
+574 PPATGAATPS
-587 RSQPMD
+587 RSQPVD
-593 IPRRSPQYERAQSQC
+593 IPRRSPQYERAHSQY
-608 DQTASLFPPGG
+608 DPTPSLFPPGG
-619 VDALLSTSAPV
+619 VDALLSTSAP
-630 ADSPS
+630 AGDSP
-635 ILSAATAP
+635 LLMSAATAP

-652 SLYDQPKAASRE
+652 SLFEQHKAASRE
-664 TAIERPDA
+664 T
-672 PQFFR
+672 
-677 WFVTPVENL
+677 VENL
-686 DLKTSNDLLANTAA
+686 DIKTSNDILANTAA
-700 AAADP
+700 DAAP
-705 EDVGDDFAKLK
+705 DVGDDFEKLK

-744 GAVPLMPVVPVAVSM
+744 GVVPLVPVVPVAMPMM
-759 ASVAPQATTL
+759 APTAPQPNTTTAL
-769 PVTSSSADLLA
+769 PAVASSADLLA
-780 GGDTV
+780 GGEPV
-785 TNSTIKSEDVAP
+785 TNSTTKSEDATP